1 MTMNKSVPTVM
12 KFMTVMP
19 HSIGSDQ
26 TIETAH
32 KMMSENEIRHLP
44 VMKGGQISGVISDRD
59 LKLAMSIRG
68 VESSKTTVDEIASS
82 EVFLVNPESKLD
94 DVSKKVFKPYKFMV
108 KGKNTVN
115 FEKILKDIGH
125 YGDIIA
131 KSRESLSSISRLVSY
146 IKQNNKFCQDDEEK
160 VSVEI
165 MDSDVKAL
173 TDHAKFVASK
183 INFLLEATLGMI
195 SIQQNSIIIYFGF
208 DNATFNSK
216 LLNMLNS
223 WICF

>member
-82 EVFLVNPESKLD
+82 EVFLVKPESKLD
-94 DVSKKVFKPYKFMV
+94 DVSKMMA
-108 KGKNTVN
+108 
-115 FEKILKDIGH
+115 EKKIGSVLVVDNHRLVGIFTTTDALKALNELLH
-125 YGDIIA
+125 
-131 KSRESLSSISRLVSY
+131 SRL
-146 IKQNNKFCQDDEEK
+146 
-160 VSVEI
+160 
-165 MDSDVKAL
+165 
-173 TDHAKFVASK
+173 TH
-183 INFLLEATLGMI
+183 
-195 SIQQNSIIIYFGF
+195 
-208 DNATFNSK
+208 
-216 LLNMLNS
+216 
-223 WICF
+223 